1 MKKKEFI
8 LLFSLTIS
16 AMVVYVLLP
25 FSENQ
30 KKNDKEL
37 AKNYSIP
44 AEDINA
50 QKINDINL
58 TFDVVRINKNGD
70 VIIAGKTLPDTELYL
85 FDGNDKLAT
94 LNSDSHGDWM
104 WMSEDPLKP
113 GIKRFNLKL
122 SKNKENFSSQNNVI
136 ILVEKNKPK
145 FPKIIKFSSNDNAG
159 INILTSEKK
168 LNGLGLDTI
177 EYYEDKKLKI
187 SGRATPNSK
196 IELFLSDIVYEETF
210 ADLDGVWKI
219 ELNEIEFLKY
229 ELKIKTHIN
238 NEKIAI
244 KTSILEDFKSSLLI
258 EKKIVVEDGNSL
270 WRIAKRTLGGGIYYS
285 EIYKNNIKKINNPD
299 LIFPGQVFNIPKIK
313 K

>member
-1 MKKKEFI
+1 MKKEFI

-16 AMVVYVLLP
+16 AIVVYVLLP

-30 KKNDKEL
+30 KRNDKEL

-58 TFDVVRINKNGD
+58 TFDVVRVNKNGD

>member
-1 MKKKEFI
+1 MTNNKVK
-8 LLFSLTIS
+8 
-16 AMVVYVLLP
+16 VVN
-25 FSENQ
+25 NQ
-30 KKNDKEL
+30 NDFDTNK
-37 AKNYSIP
+37 
-44 AEDINA
+44 
-50 QKINDINL
+50 INL
-58 TFDVVRINKNGD
+58 TFDIVKLDPNGD

-229 ELKIKTHIN
+229 ELKIETHIN

>member
-1 MKKKEFI
+1 MKKEFI

-16 AMVVYVLLP
+16 AIVVYVLLP

-30 KKNDKEL
+30 KRNDKEL
-37 AKNYSIP
+37 AKIDSIT
-44 AEDINA
+44 AEEINSK
-50 QKINDINL
+50 KINDINL
-58 TFDVVRINKNGD
+58 TFDVVRVNKNGD
-70 VIIAGKTLPDTELYL
+70 VIIAGKTLPETELYL

-210 ADLDGVWKI
+210 ADIDGLWKI

>member
-1 MKKKEFI
+1 MKKEFI

-210 ADLDGVWKI
+210 ADVDGLWKI

-229 ELKIKTHIN
+229 ELKIETHIN

>member
-1 MKKKEFI
+1 M
-8 LLFSLTIS
+8 
-16 AMVVYVLLP
+16 
-25 FSENQ
+25 
-30 KKNDKEL
+30 
-37 AKNYSIP
+37 
-44 AEDINA
+44 
-50 QKINDINL
+50 
-58 TFDVVRINKNGD
+58 RINKNGD

-229 ELKIKTHIN
+229 ELKIETHIN

>member
-1 MKKKEFI
+1 MKKEFI

-145 FPKIIKFSSNDNAG
+145 FPKIIKFSSNDNTG

-210 ADLDGVWKI
+210 ADIDGVWKI

-229 ELKIKTHIN
+229 ELKIETHIN

>member
-1 MKKKEFI
+1 MKKEFI

-44 AEDINA
+44 AEDIKA

-145 FPKIIKFSSNDNAG
+145 FPKIIKFSSNDNTG

-210 ADLDGVWKI
+210 ADIDGVWKI

-229 ELKIKTHIN
+229 ELKIETHIN

>member
-1 MKKKEFI
+1 MKKEFI

-16 AMVVYVLLP
+16 AIVVYVLLP

-30 KKNDKEL
+30 KRNNKDLVKADGITAENINPKKN
-37 AKNYSIP
+37 
-44 AEDINA
+44 
-50 QKINDINL
+50 NDINL
-58 TFDVVRINKNGD
+58 TFDIVRVNKNGD
-70 VIIAGKTLPDTELYL
+70 VIIAGKTLPDTELHL

-94 LNSDSHGDWM
+94 LSSDSYGDWM
-104 WMSEDPLKP
+104 WMSEVPLTP

-122 SKNKENFSSQNNVI
+122 SKNKENYSSENNVI
-136 ILVEKNKPK
+136 ILVEKNNLK
-145 FPKIIKFSSNDNAG
+145 FPKIIKFTSNDNTG

-196 IELFLSDIVYEETF
+196 IEVFLSDTVYKETF
-210 ADLDGVWKI
+210 ADVDGVWKI
-219 ELNEIEFLKY
+219 EVNDIEFSKY
-229 ELKIKTHIN
+229 ELSIKTQIN

-244 KTSILEDFKSSLLI
+244 KTSILEDFKPSLLI

-285 EIYKNNIKKINNPD
+285 EIYKNNIKIINNPD
-299 LIFPGQVFNIPKIK
+299 LIFPGQVFNIPKIIK
-313 K
+313 

>member
-1 MKKKEFI
+1 MKKEFI

-70 VIIAGKTLPDTELYL
+70 VIIAGKTLPDTELHL

-229 ELKIKTHIN
+229 ELKIETHIN

>member
-1 MKKKEFI
+1 MKKEFI

-70 VIIAGKTLPDTELYL
+70 VIIAGKTLPDTELHL

-94 LNSDSHGDWM
+94 LNSDSHGDWI

-229 ELKIKTHIN
+229 ELKIETHIN

>member
-1 MKKKEFI
+1 MKKEFI

-229 ELKIKTHIN
+229 ELKIETHIN

-270 WRIAKRTLGGGIYYS
+270 WRIAKRTLGGW
-285 EIYKNNIKKINNPD
+285 NLLFKK
-299 LIFPGQVFNIPKIK
+299 FTKII
-313 K
+313 

>member
-1 MKKKEFI
+1 MKKEFI

-145 FPKIIKFSSNDNAG
+145 FPKIIKFSSNDNTG

-229 ELKIKTHIN
+229 ELKIETHIN

>member
-1 MKKKEFI
+1 MKKEFI

-229 ELKIKTHIN
+229 ELKIETHIN

>member
-1 MKKKEFI
+1 MKKEFI

-229 ELKIKTHIN
+229 ELKIETQIN